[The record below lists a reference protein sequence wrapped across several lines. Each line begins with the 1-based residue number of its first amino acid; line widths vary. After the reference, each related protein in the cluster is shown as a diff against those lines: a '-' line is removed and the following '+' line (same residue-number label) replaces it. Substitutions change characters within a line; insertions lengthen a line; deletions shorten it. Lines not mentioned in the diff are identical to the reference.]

1 MSRGSHVLPNSNM
14 SGITCDRPY
23 SLTKSRF
30 MAGRQCL
37 KRMYLDVHHRDLR
50 TPMTEAQQALFD
62 FGHRFG
68 ECTHQRFPEGV
79 LVPFHP
85 HELNAA
91 LGTTQALVA
100 DRTVPAIFEAAF
112 LFDDILIRTDIL
124 ERQADAS
131 WHLIEC
137 KSTTSVKEAHYWDI
151 ALQAYVLR
159 GCNMNV
165 RRYSVMHINRGYR
178 RGSALNVER
187 FLGCTDVSPDTQR
200 VSKQIPPQV
209 KTMKHLLMAPQPP
222 HAEPGLH
229 CWQPYPCE
237 FWAHCTKKKTAQW
250 VGYLPDGARQIPKLI
265 ARGVQTFKE
274 IPEGFYLSTIQRHAV
289 QQKEWRSPHLE
300 TVMKRLCYPIHYLH
314 LEAAWYGI
322 PLYPGLRP
330 YERVP
335 FQWTTL
341 RESERG
347 TLNRKDWVE
356 LSHEKAPV
364 LAFLESLVDRVG
376 TKGAMV
382 IYSDAVLGTLQSLRQ
397 RSSVG
402 ATQKRAIDD
411 LLRRC
416 IDIREIIRSMYYHP
430 MIHYGVYDAIPRRD
444 TSIAQIVQILPDPQR
459 YQLLS
464 TLDSGWASRSYR
476 SIAAGGSAD
485 DVVRSFEKQ
494 VLARSHQAVQALY
507 AMRQLMTAASVPSTS
522 HFGITQHS
530 LAG

>member
-14 SGITCDRPY
+14 SGITPDRPY

-37 KRMYLDVHHRDLR
+37 KRMYLDAHHRNLR
-50 TPMTEAQQALFD
+50 TPTTEAQQALFD
-62 FGHRFG
+62 FGHMFG

-79 LVPFHP
+79 LVPLHR
-85 HELNAA
+85 HEPEAA
-91 LGTTQALVA
+91 TRTTQTLVS

-124 ERQADAS
+124 EREADDS

-137 KSTTSVKEAHYWDI
+137 KSTTSVKEAHHWDI

-187 FLGCTDVSPDTQR
+187 FLRCTDVSPDIQR

-209 KTMKHLLMAPQPP
+209 KTMKHVLMAPKPP
-222 HAEPGLH
+222 DVEPGPH

-250 VGYLPDGARQIPKLI
+250 VRYLPDGERQIPKLI
-265 ARGVQTFKE
+265 ARAVQTFDE
-274 IPEGFYLSTIQRHAV
+274 IPEGFHLSTIQRHAV
-289 QQKEWRSPHLE
+289 QQKEWRSPRLE
-300 TVMKRLCYPIHYLH
+300 TVMKRLPHPIHYLH

-322 PLYPGLRP
+322 PLYPGMRP

-347 TLNRKDWVE
+347 TVNRKDWVE
-356 LSHEKAPV
+356 LSHETAPI
-364 LAFLESLVDRVG
+364 LAFLESLLDRVG
-376 TKGAMV
+376 TKGAIV

-397 RSSVG
+397 KSCVA
-402 ATQKRAIDD
+402 ATHKRAIDD

-416 IDIREIIRSMYYHP
+416 IDIREIIRSTYYHP

-444 TSIAQIVQILPDPQR
+444 TSIAQIVKILPDPQR

-476 SIAAGGSAD
+476 SIAAGGRAD
-485 DVVRSFEKQ
+485 AVVRSFRQQ

-507 AMRQLMTAASVPSTS
+507 AMRQLMTAPSDVET
-522 HFGITQHS
+522 GIAIAQHS
-530 LAG
+530 VAG